1 MCWTTRYEGI
11 NRAAAPSSR
20 VPCGGNSSAAA
31 HASKNHRKTSMSFQT
46 QARLDGKVVV
56 ITGGKGAIGFATALR
71 LAALGARII
80 SINRQDQEAVQVQLD
95 TLPNAAMAKHFALT
109 ASITD
114 SPSLVAAA
122 KEVESRAGRCDILIN
137 SAGFTK
143 AIAPKDLDGLSDELF
158 DSIMIANLRGVFA
171 TIRSFSPLLKA
182 SGDGLV
188 VNVSSI
194 AGFTGT
200 GSNLAYVAA
209 KAGLDVLTKSLAK
222 ALAPQVRVLAV
233 SPGVVDSTF
242 VPDRGQD
249 FNAKAAASIPLARIG
264 RVQDI
269 ASAIE
274 ACATTL
280 RFATGARFVIDG
292 GRSL

>member
-1 MCWTTRYEGI
+1 
-11 NRAAAPSSR
+11 
-20 VPCGGNSSAAA
+20 
-31 HASKNHRKTSMSFQT
+31 MSGQP
-46 QARLDGKVVV
+46 QSRLDGKVVV

-71 LAALGARII
+71 LATLGARIV
-80 SINRQDQEAVQVQLD
+80 SLDRQGLEAVQRRLD
-95 TLPNAAMAKHFALT
+95 TLPNADTAKHFALT

-114 SPSLVAAA
+114 SASLMMAAEQV
-122 KEVESRAGRCDILIN
+122 KVRAGRCDILIN
-137 SAGFTK
+137 SAGFTQS
-143 AIAPKDLDGLSDELF
+143 IAPKDMETLSDELF
-158 DSIMIANLRGVFA
+158 DSIMATTLRGVFS
-171 TIRSFSPLLKA
+171 TIRSFAPLLKA
-182 SGDGLV
+182 SGDGLI

-222 ALAPQVRVLAV
+222 SLAPEIRVLAV
-233 SPGVVDSTF
+233 SPGVVDSSF
-242 VPDRGQD
+242 VPGRGAD
-249 FNAKAAASIPLARIG
+249 FNAKAAATIPLG
-264 RVQDI
+264 RVGQVDDI

-274 ACATTL
+274 ACATTM